1 MTYGPP
7 EYPRATSSPTIILLA
22 SGLTGVL
29 GFLIG
34 FFAGLGSSE
43 PPRASPYAA
52 PRMTVTM
59 EDPTPPAE
67 QPTAPATGT
76 PLGGVPTPEGTAT
89 GAPTGSPEA
98 DTAAQ
103 PSGGNRTLVVGVDIQ
118 PGSYK
123 TTGPA
128 LGQPMCYWARLKDTV
143 GGVITAGM
151 PKGPETVTI
160 EPTDKAF
167 QTGGCAEW
175 VKVTP

>member
-1 MTYGPP
+1 M
-7 EYPRATSSPTIILLA
+7 
-22 SGLTGVL
+22 
-29 GFLIG
+29 
-34 FFAGLGSSE
+34 AG
-43 PPRASPYAA
+43 R
-52 PRMTVTM
+52 
-59 EDPTPPAE
+59 
-67 QPTAPATGT
+67 
-76 PLGGVPTPEGTAT
+76 
-89 GAPTGSPEA
+89 
-98 DTAAQ
+98 